1 MSGVASESERLL
13 CPDRLSQRGEG
24 SVAVWSVGQAVLIRC
39 HDEGF
44 AGKTGTV
51 VAVFPSGR
59 CQVAVGPINVL
70 NLPPEALSEVPD

>member
-1 MSGVASESERLL
+1 MEAAESFK
-13 CPDRLSQRGEG
+13 
-24 SVAVWSVGQAVLIRC
+24 VGDTVQIRC
-39 HDEGF
+39 NDEGF

-70 NLPPEALSEVPD
+70 NLPPEALKQDDQSIRN